1 MKENSLN
8 KVTKQKSNNSGSDKS
23 LSYSLTGRKKEEG
36 RKEGKKEGKKER
48 KLSDVQTYDL
58 CAVK

>member
-1 MKENSLN
+1 MRENNLN

-36 RKEGKKEGKKER
+36 RKEGRKEGGKEGKKAFR
-48 KLSDVQTYDL
+48 
-58 CAVK
+58 CANM